1 MAVSMGEVPGFLQ
14 DKEDTLFNFPCTFK
28 GNVRQSTANSLS
40 DSLIRCYRLMLLHI
54 STND

>member
-28 GNVRQSTANSLS
+28 GNVRQSTATPLATP
-40 DSLIRCYRLMLLHI
+40 L
-54 STND
+54 